1 MQKHLL
7 KTGRVAALLLATACS
22 EKTPYVEQ
30 PATDLYLKGYESLVK
45 NDYKEAAASF
55 DEVERQHPYSEWAT
69 RGQLMSAYT
78 NYLNGDY
85 DKAIGTLNAFIQ
97 LHPGYK
103 HIDYAN
109 YLKGLCFYDRI
120 LAVTR
125 DQKNTFEALNALQTV
140 AKKFPDTKY
149 GRDSQLKMDLVY
161 DHLAGK
167 EMDVGRYYM
176 RQGLYIAAINRF
188 QTVIDAYQRTTHV
201 PEALYRLVE
210 CYLSVGLR
218 KEAQTVAVVLG
229 HNFPGSEWYSDCYL
243 LLKGEDLR
251 PEWIKMEE
259 GSWVERL
266 INIKFL

>member
-1 MQKHLL
+1 
-7 KTGRVAALLLATACS
+7 
-22 EKTPYVEQ
+22 
-30 PATDLYLKGYESLVK
+30 
-45 NDYKEAAASF
+45 
-55 DEVERQHPYSEWAT
+55 
-69 RGQLMSAYT
+69 
-78 NYLNGDY
+78 
-85 DKAIGTLNAFIQ
+85 
-97 LHPGYK
+97 
-103 HIDYAN
+103 
-109 YLKGLCFYDRI
+109 
-120 LAVTR
+120 
-125 DQKNTFEALNALQTV
+125 
-140 AKKFPDTKY
+140 
-149 GRDSQLKMDLVY
+149 
-161 DHLAGK
+161 
-167 EMDVGRYYM
+167 M